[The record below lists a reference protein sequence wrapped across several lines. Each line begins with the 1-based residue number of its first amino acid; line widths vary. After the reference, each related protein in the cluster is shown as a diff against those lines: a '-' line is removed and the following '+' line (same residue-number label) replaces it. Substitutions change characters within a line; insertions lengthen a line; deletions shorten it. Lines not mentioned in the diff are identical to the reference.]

1 MTSLLVISIA
11 PVFIILAYIYYR
23 DKYEK
28 EPIWLLIEGLVAGG
42 VVVLPIIYFERIISE
57 WGANLPHAGN
67 AAWTAFMVAALVE
80 ESFKYFA
87 VFVLIW
93 RNPNFNE
100 KFDGIVYAVFVSL
113 GFALVENVG
122 YVMQNSNGM
131 QVGLMRA
138 FTAVPAHAIFGILMG
153 YRLGL
158 AKFIPSQRTKNLI
171 LAFLIPFF
179 FHGVYDFILMLEMN
193 VLLIFFFGFVIFMYW
208 FGRKRMKQVEDS
220 SIFNPA
226 ITLRTVSG

>member
-1 MTSLLVISIA
+1 MNLLLIAVA

-28 EPIWLLIEGLVAGG
+28 EPLLLLVEGLLAGG
-42 VVVLPIIYFERIISE
+42 VVVLPILYFERIILA
-57 WGANLPHAGN
+57 WGSDLPHVAN
-67 AAWTAFMVAALVE
+67 AAWSAFLVAALVE
-80 ESFKYFA
+80 EAFKYFA

-113 GFALVENVG
+113 GFALVENIM
-122 YVMQNSNGM
+122 YVFNHDNGM

-138 FTAVPAHAIFGILMG
+138 FTAVPAHAIFGVIMG

-158 AKFIPSQRTKNLI
+158 AKFIPSKRIKNLI
-171 LAFLIPFF
+171 LAFAIPFV
-179 FHGVYDFILMLEMN
+179 FHGVYDFILMLQMDF
-193 VLLIFFFGFVIFMYW
+193 LLIFFFGFVLFLYW
-208 FGRKRMKQVEDS
+208 YSRKRMKQMVDS
-220 SIFNPA
+220 TVFNPD
-226 ITLRTVSG
+226 INNFNKEQ

>member
-1 MTSLLVISIA
+1 MTSLLIISIA

-42 VVVLPIIYFERIISE
+42 VVVLPIIYFEQIISSF
-57 WGANLPHAGN
+57 GAELPHAAN
-67 AAWTAFMVAALVE
+67 AAWTAFLVAALVE
-80 ESFKYFA
+80 EAFKYFA
-87 VFVLIW
+87 VFILIW

-122 YVMQNSNGM
+122 YVFQNANGM

-138 FTAVPAHAIFGILMG
+138 FTAVPAHAIFGVIMG

-158 AKFIPSQRTKNLI
+158 AKFIPSKRIKNLV
-171 LAFLIPFF
+171 LAFLIPFI
-179 FHGVYDFILMLEMN
+179 FHGMYDFILMLQMN
-193 VLLIFFFGFVIFMYW
+193 VLLIFFFVFVIFMYW
-208 FGRKRMKQVEDS
+208 FGRKRIRQVEDATF
-220 SIFNPA
+220 FNPDA
-226 ITLRTVSG
+226 TKNL